1 MSTTTLEPLAR
12 PDPTILEAAQR
23 LFRDLSASVN
33 PAGASLEQR
42 AGLLRQIQDLG
53 FDQLLE
59 DLTEPEAQW
68 PDAAAILREQGRYA
82 TPVDMAALL
91 ILREPE
97 QAITPPS
104 SPYQAGD
111 GQWAQAISVEHKAGL
126 TLARCLQACGAMQA
140 ALDLTMQYVQDRV
153 QFGRPLAK
161 FQAVQHE
168 LSVAGAEA
176 AAAAAIT
183 DLCLAA
189 TSRSG
194 LLAPRVQPLL
204 CAASIVM
211 VPAIT
216 CVYRVTHQMHGAI
229 GFTREYSLHQHTLN
243 LLRWREQIGHL
254 QHSPLRSAR
263 TLGQSVFES
272 ANLWTFITDTMKET
286 GDTA

>member
-1 MSTTTLEPLAR
+1 MSTITLEPLAG

-23 LFRDLSASVN
+23 LFRDLSASLN
-33 PAGASLEQR
+33 PADASLEQR
-42 AGLLRQIQDLG
+42 TNLLKQIQDLG

-59 DLTEPEAQW
+59 DPAQPDAQW
-68 PDAAAILREQGRYA
+68 ADAAAILREQGRYA
-82 TPVDMAALL
+82 TPVDMAMLL
-91 ILREPE
+91 VLREPE
-97 QAITPPS
+97 KAVTPPS
-104 SPYQAGD
+104 APYQAGD
-111 GQWAQAISVEHKAGL
+111 GQWEKSLGDAQKTGL

-183 DLCLAA
+183 DLSLAA
-189 TSRSG
+189 ASRSG
-194 LLAPRVQPLL
+194 LLAPRVQPILQ
-204 CAASIVM
+204 AASIVM
-211 VPAIT
+211 VQAIT

-229 GFTREYSLHQHTLN
+229 GFTREYALHQHTLN

-272 ANLWTFITDTMKET
+272 ANLWTFITDTMKDTGET
-286 GDTA
+286 A